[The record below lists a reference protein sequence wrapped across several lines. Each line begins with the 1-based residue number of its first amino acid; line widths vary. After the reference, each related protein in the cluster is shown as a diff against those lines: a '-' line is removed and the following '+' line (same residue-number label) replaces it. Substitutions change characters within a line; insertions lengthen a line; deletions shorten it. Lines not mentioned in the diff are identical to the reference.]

1 MVKYHL
7 IFGYFRESPYFCMRM
22 RKIGLLLVLLL
33 ASVNLL
39 AQQEVDTDAKCISLM
54 KVPLEGP
61 DSVFIPALEEV
72 GFVEQQPD
80 EKEPD
85 TYYFTGD
92 FYGIKSNLVVC
103 VDEKTKLLTDVTVT
117 CGPYRTHELFDRNRK
132 YLLGKLQREWGNFS
146 AKGDGSLYLLN
157 DYGYIQQSQLLQA
170 EGTKYIRYFYLNSSP
185 YYKDAANMG
194 LKGQVQEV
202 ITQNPVMEE
211 EMLHFETTGRLEAE
225 DLVDRQYNKHGYL
238 VSASM
243 LEKDG
248 GKSELT
254 YEYDSDNC
262 LVKRTLVN
270 PATGIRSVTD
280 YRYNTD
286 FEIIQQSYK
295 AFNKDNECVISYT
308 MKNDL
313 SERDDTGNWTVNKAQ
328 FTYWEKD
335 QRTQI
340 ITVNQTRV
348 ISYWDE

>member
-1 MVKYHL
+1 MFL
-7 IFGYFRESPYFCMRM
+7 LCMM
-22 RKIGLLLVLLL
+22 LLV
-33 ASVNLL
+33 SVGLF
-39 AQQEVDTDAKCISLM
+39 AQEKEDTDAKCISMM
-54 KVPLEGP
+54 KIPLEGP
-61 DSVFIPALEEV
+61 DSVFIPALVEG
-72 GFVEQQPD
+72 GFVEQHPAD
-80 EKEPD
+80 KEPD
-85 TYYFTGD
+85 TYYFSGD
-92 FYGIKSNLVVC
+92 FYGIKSNLEVC
-103 VDEKTKLLTDVTVT
+103 VDEKTKLLSDVTVT

-132 YLLGKLQREWGNFS
+132 YLLGKLQREWGNFT
-146 AKGDGSLYLLN
+146 AKGDGSLYMLN
-157 DYGYIQQSQLLQA
+157 DYGYIQQSQQYRA

-211 EMLHFETTGRLEAE
+211 EIIHFDMTGRLEAE
-225 DLVDRQYNKHGYL
+225 DLVDRKYNKHGYL

-243 LEKDG
+243 VEPDG
-248 GKSELT
+248 GKSLLT

-295 AFNKDNECVISYT
+295 AFNKENECVISYT

-340 ITVNQTRV
+340 VAVNQTRV
-348 ISYWDE
+348 ISYWE

>member
-1 MVKYHL
+1 
-7 IFGYFRESPYFCMRM
+7 M
-22 RKIGLLLVLLL
+22 RKIGLLLGMILMV
-33 ASVNLL
+33 SVNLF
-39 AQQEVDTDAKCISLM
+39 AQKEVDTDAKCISLM

-72 GFVEQQPD
+72 GFVQQHPED
-80 EKEPD
+80 PEPD

-92 FYGIKSNLVVC
+92 FYGIKSNLEVC

-117 CGPYRTHELFDRNRK
+117 CGPYRTFDLFDRNRK
-132 YLLGKLQREWGNFS
+132 YLIGKLQREWGNFS

-157 DYGYIQQSQLLQA
+157 DYGYIQQSQLTDGQ
-170 EGTKYIRYFYLNSSP
+170 GSRTIRYFYLNSSP
-185 YYKDAANMG
+185 YYKDASNMG

-211 EMLHFETTGRLEAE
+211 EILHFETTGRLVAE
-225 DLVDRQYNKHGYL
+225 DLVDRKYNKHGYL
-238 VSASM
+238 MSASM
-243 LEKDG
+243 LEPDG
-248 GKSELT
+248 GKSLLT
-254 YEYDSDNC
+254 YEYDSDGC

-270 PATGIRSVTD
+270 PTTGIRSVTD

-286 FEIIQQSYK
+286 FEITQQSYK
-295 AFNKDNECVISYT
+295 AFNKENECVISYT

-313 SERDDTGNWTVNKAQ
+313 SERDDENNWTANKAQ

-340 ITVNQTRV
+340 IGVNQTRV
-348 ISYWDE
+348 ISYWE

>member
-1 MVKYHL
+1 MFL
-7 IFGYFRESPYFCMRM
+7 LCMM
-22 RKIGLLLVLLL
+22 LLV
-33 ASVNLL
+33 SVGLF
-39 AQQEVDTDAKCISLM
+39 AQEKEDTDAKCISMM
-54 KVPLEGP
+54 KIPLEGP
-61 DSVFIPALEEV
+61 DSVFIPALVEG
-72 GFVEQQPD
+72 GFVEQHPAD
-80 EKEPD
+80 KEPD
-85 TYYFTGD
+85 TYYFSGD
-92 FYGIKSNLVVC
+92 FYGIKANLEVC
-103 VDEKTKLLTDVTVT
+103 VDAKTKLLSDVTVT

-132 YLLGKLQREWGNFS
+132 YLLGKLQREWGNFT
-146 AKGDGSLYLLN
+146 AKGDGSLYMLN
-157 DYGYIQQSQLLQA
+157 DYGYIQQSQQYRA

-211 EMLHFETTGRLEAE
+211 EILHFDTTGRLAAE
-225 DLVDRQYNKHGYL
+225 DMVDRKYNKQGYL

-243 LEKDG
+243 QEQDG
-248 GKSELT
+248 GKSLLT
-254 YEYDSDNC
+254 FEYDSDNC

-295 AFNKDNECVISYT
+295 AFNKENECVISYT

-340 ITVNQTRV
+340 VAVNQTRV
-348 ISYWDE
+348 ISYWE

>member
-1 MVKYHL
+1 
-7 IFGYFRESPYFCMRM
+7 
-22 RKIGLLLVLLL
+22 
-33 ASVNLL
+33 
-39 AQQEVDTDAKCISLM
+39 
-54 KVPLEGP
+54 
-61 DSVFIPALEEV
+61 
-72 GFVEQQPD
+72 
-80 EKEPD
+80 
-85 TYYFTGD
+85 
-92 FYGIKSNLVVC
+92 
-103 VDEKTKLLTDVTVT
+103 
-117 CGPYRTHELFDRNRK
+117 
-132 YLLGKLQREWGNFS
+132 
-146 AKGDGSLYLLN
+146 
-157 DYGYIQQSQLLQA
+157 
-170 EGTKYIRYFYLNSSP
+170 
-185 YYKDAANMG
+185 
-194 LKGQVQEV
+194 
-202 ITQNPVMEE
+202 
-211 EMLHFETTGRLEAE
+211 MLHFEVTGQLAQD

-254 YEYDSDNC
+254 FEYDSDDC

-328 FTYWEKD
+328 LTYWEKD

>member
-1 MVKYHL
+1 M
-7 IFGYFRESPYFCMRM
+7 M
-22 RKIGLLLVLLL
+22 LLV
-33 ASVNLL
+33 SVGLF
-39 AQQEVDTDAKCISLM
+39 AQEKEDTDAKCISMM
-54 KVPLEGP
+54 KIPLEGP
-61 DSVFIPALEEV
+61 DSVFIPALV
-72 GFVEQQPD
+72 GAGFVEEHPAD
-80 EKEPD
+80 KEPD
-85 TYYFTGD
+85 TYYFSGD
-92 FYGIKSNLVVC
+92 FYGIKANLEVC
-103 VDEKTKLLTDVTVT
+103 VDEKTKLLSDVTVT

-132 YLLGKLQREWGNFS
+132 YLLGKLQREWGNFT
-146 AKGDGSLYLLN
+146 AKGDGSLYMLN
-157 DYGYIQQSQLLQA
+157 DYGYIQQSQQYRA

-211 EMLHFETTGRLEAE
+211 EIIHFDMTGRLEAE
-225 DLVDRQYNKHGYL
+225 DLVDRKYNKHGYL

-243 LEKDG
+243 VEPDG
-248 GKSELT
+248 GKSLLT

-295 AFNKDNECVISYT
+295 AFNKENECVISYT
-308 MKNDL
+308 MKNDF

-340 ITVNQTRV
+340 VAVNQTRV
-348 ISYWDE
+348 ISYWE

>member
-1 MVKYHL
+1 
-7 IFGYFRESPYFCMRM
+7 MRM
-22 RKIGLLLVLLL
+22 RKIGLLLVMLLL

-39 AQQEVDTDAKCISLM
+39 AQKEVDTDAKCISLM

-61 DSVFIPALEEV
+61 DSVFVPALTAV
-72 GFVEQQPD
+72 GFVEQHPE

-92 FYGIKSNLVVC
+92 FYGIKSNLEVC
-103 VDEKTKLLTDVTVT
+103 VDEKTKLLSDVTVT
-117 CGPYRTHELFDRNRK
+117 CGPYRTHDLFDRNRK
-132 YLLGKLQREWGNFS
+132 YLLGKLQREWGDFS

-157 DYGYIQQSQLLQA
+157 DYGYIQQSQLFDA
-170 EGTKYIRYFYLNSSP
+170 EGTKTIRYFYLNSSP

-211 EMLHFETTGRLEAE
+211 EMLHFEVTGQLSQD

-254 YEYDSDNC
+254 FEYDSDNC

-313 SERDDTGNWTVNKAQ
+313 SERDDTGNWTANKAQ
-328 FTYWEKD
+328 LTYWEKD

>member
-1 MVKYHL
+1 MILMV
-7 IFGYFRESPYFCMRM
+7 
-22 RKIGLLLVLLL
+22 
-33 ASVNLL
+33 SVNLF
-39 AQQEVDTDAKCISLM
+39 AQKEVDTDAKCISLM

-72 GFVEQQPD
+72 GFVQQHPED
-80 EKEPD
+80 PEPD

-92 FYGIKSNLVVC
+92 FYGIKSNLEVC

-117 CGPYRTHELFDRNRK
+117 CGPYRTFDLFDRNRK
-132 YLLGKLQREWGNFS
+132 YLIGKLQREWGNFS

-157 DYGYIQQSQLLQA
+157 DYGYIQQSQLTDGQ
-170 EGTKYIRYFYLNSSP
+170 GSRTIRYFYLNSSP
-185 YYKDAANMG
+185 YYKDASNMG

-211 EMLHFETTGRLEAE
+211 EILHFETTGRLVAE
-225 DLVDRQYNKHGYL
+225 DLVDRKYNKHGYL
-238 VSASM
+238 MSASM
-243 LEKDG
+243 LEPDG
-248 GKSELT
+248 GKSLLT
-254 YEYDSDNC
+254 YEYDSDGC

-270 PATGIRSVTD
+270 PTTGIRSVTD

-286 FEIIQQSYK
+286 FEITQQSYK
-295 AFNKDNECVISYT
+295 AFNKENECVISYT

-313 SERDDTGNWTVNKAQ
+313 SERDDENNWTANKAQ

-340 ITVNQTRV
+340 IGVNQTRV
-348 ISYWDE
+348 ISYWE

>member
-1 MVKYHL
+1 MFL
-7 IFGYFRESPYFCMRM
+7 LSMM
-22 RKIGLLLVLLL
+22 LLV
-33 ASVNLL
+33 SVSLF
-39 AQQEVDTDAKCISLM
+39 AQEKEDRDAKCISMM
-54 KVPLEGP
+54 KIPLEGP
-61 DSVFIPALEEV
+61 DSVFIPAFIEA
-72 GFVEQQPD
+72 GFVEQHPAD
-80 EKEPD
+80 KEPD
-85 TYYFTGD
+85 TYYFSGD
-92 FYGIKSNLVVC
+92 FYGIKSKLEVC
-103 VDEKTKLLTDVTVT
+103 VDEKTKLLSDVTVT

-132 YLLGKLQREWGNFS
+132 YLLGKLQREWGNFT

-157 DYGYIQQSQLLQA
+157 DYGYIQQSQQYQA

-211 EMLHFETTGRLEAE
+211 EIIHFDITGRQEAA
-225 DLVDRQYNKHGYL
+225 DMVDRKYNKHGYL
-238 VSASM
+238 ESASM
-243 LEKDG
+243 VEKDG
-248 GKSELT
+248 GKSLLT
-254 YEYDSDNC
+254 FEYDSDNC

-295 AFNKDNECVISYT
+295 AFNKENECVISYT

-340 ITVNQTRV
+340 VGVNQSRV
-348 ISYWDE
+348 ISYWE

>member
-1 MVKYHL
+1 
-7 IFGYFRESPYFCMRM
+7 
-22 RKIGLLLVLLL
+22 
-33 ASVNLL
+33 
-39 AQQEVDTDAKCISLM
+39 
-54 KVPLEGP
+54 
-61 DSVFIPALEEV
+61 
-72 GFVEQQPD
+72 
-80 EKEPD
+80 
-85 TYYFTGD
+85 
-92 FYGIKSNLVVC
+92 
-103 VDEKTKLLTDVTVT
+103 VDEKTKLLSDATVT

-157 DYGYIQQSQLLQA
+157 DYGYIQQSQMFDAQGA
-170 EGTKYIRYFYLNSSP
+170 KSIRYFYLNSSP

-202 ITQNPVMEE
+202 ITQNPVMEDDI
-211 EMLHFETTGRLEAE
+211 LHFEATGRLAAE

-238 VSASM
+238 MSASM
-243 LEKDG
+243 QEKDG
-248 GKSELT
+248 GKSFLK
-254 YEYDSDNC
+254 YEYDSDGC

-286 FEIIQQSYK
+286 YEIIQQSYK
-295 AFNKDNECVISYT
+295 AFNKENECVISYT

-313 SERDDTGNWTVNKAQ
+313 SERDDMGNWTVNKAQ

-340 ITVNQTRV
+340 INVNQSRV

>member
-1 MVKYHL
+1 
-7 IFGYFRESPYFCMRM
+7 
-22 RKIGLLLVLLL
+22 
-33 ASVNLL
+33 
-39 AQQEVDTDAKCISLM
+39 
-54 KVPLEGP
+54 
-61 DSVFIPALEEV
+61 
-72 GFVEQQPD
+72 
-80 EKEPD
+80 
-85 TYYFTGD
+85 
-92 FYGIKSNLVVC
+92 
-103 VDEKTKLLTDVTVT
+103 
-117 CGPYRTHELFDRNRK
+117 
-132 YLLGKLQREWGNFS
+132 LGKLQREWGNFT
-146 AKGDGSLYLLN
+146 AKGDGSLYMLN
-157 DYGYIQQSQLLQA
+157 DYGYIQQSQQYRA

-211 EMLHFETTGRLEAE
+211 EILHFDTTGRLEAS
-225 DLVDRQYNKHGYL
+225 DMVDRKYNKQGYL

-243 LEKDG
+243 QEQNG
-248 GKSELT
+248 GKSLLT
-254 YEYDSDNC
+254 FEYDSDNC

-280 YRYNTD
+280 YRYNID

-295 AFNKDNECVISYT
+295 AFNRENECVISYT

-340 ITVNQTRV
+340 VAVNQTRV
-348 ISYWDE
+348 ISYWE

>member
-1 MVKYHL
+1 LLGMILMV
-7 IFGYFRESPYFCMRM
+7 
-22 RKIGLLLVLLL
+22 
-33 ASVNLL
+33 SVSLF
-39 AQQEVDTDAKCISLM
+39 AQKEVDTDAKCISLM

-72 GFVEQQPD
+72 GFVQQHPED
-80 EKEPD
+80 PEPD

-92 FYGIKSNLVVC
+92 FYGIKSNLEVC

-117 CGPYRTHELFDRNRK
+117 CGPYRTFDLFDRNRK
-132 YLLGKLQREWGNFS
+132 YLIGKLQREWGNFS

-157 DYGYIQQSQLLQA
+157 DYGYIQQSQLTDGQ
-170 EGTKYIRYFYLNSSP
+170 GSRTIRYFYLNSSP
-185 YYKDAANMG
+185 YYKDASNMG

-211 EMLHFETTGRLEAE
+211 EILHFETTGRLVAE
-225 DLVDRQYNKHGYL
+225 DLVDRKYNKHGYL
-238 VSASM
+238 MSASM
-243 LEKDG
+243 LEPDG
-248 GKSELT
+248 GKSLLT
-254 YEYDSDNC
+254 YEYDSDGC

-270 PATGIRSVTD
+270 PTTGIRSVTD

-286 FEIIQQSYK
+286 FEITQQSYK
-295 AFNKDNECVISYT
+295 AFNKENECVISYT

-313 SERDDTGNWTVNKAQ
+313 SERDDENNWTANKAQ

-340 ITVNQTRV
+340 IGVNQTRV
-348 ISYWDE
+348 ISYWE